1 MSYTLQKKIKDAELL
16 LDDLYENP
24 DFVDDA
30 FIENVENNELEVVK
44 RVALQRKDAAK
55 IINNNSRESAF
66 YRNII
71 KLVEKRQGQ
80 MAPRS
85 RSRSRSHSRSRSP
98 PPIQRATRPATR
110 RAPSRQTFVTPSRSR
125 SPVRRRS
132 SGRRRSSSQSG
143 SPAGTRRNN
152 RGGGK
157 KTRKRS

>member
-24 DFVDDA
+24 DFVDEA

-85 RSRSRSHSRSRSP
+85 RSP

-132 SGRRRSSSQSG
+132 SSRSRRSG

-157 KTRKRS
+157 KTRKRSK

>member
-24 DFVDDA
+24 DFVDEA

-85 RSRSRSHSRSRSP
+85 PSP